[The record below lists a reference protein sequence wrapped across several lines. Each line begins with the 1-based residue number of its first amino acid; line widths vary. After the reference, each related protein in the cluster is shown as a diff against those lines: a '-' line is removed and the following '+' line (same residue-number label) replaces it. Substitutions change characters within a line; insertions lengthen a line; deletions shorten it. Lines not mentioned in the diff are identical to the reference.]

1 MLQNTSNLIETL
13 SKALPKDEAA
23 MYLYLLNKAPKKAS
37 DIAKDLSLARPIAYK
52 VLERLI
58 EKELVV
64 KHKKPGGVTIYN
76 PQHPANLKAYIDG
89 RAREV
94 ETQQAIFDA
103 SLPSLVSEFHTR
115 FGGIP
120 GFRVMQGI
128 EGLHELYEDILNER
142 KDMLLIRSTKDHNT
156 PELRN
161 LVLKAISEQ
170 VKLGIHTRAIAP
182 LRPVINPDILAA
194 DKRNLVERRIVPEGV
209 LAIPAQIISYAT
221 KVGITAYGDGLM
233 TTIIENP
240 AIHETFEI
248 LFNYIWQKAEPDHNV
263 IIAEMER

>member
-1 MLQNTSNLIETL
+1 MLQNTNNLIETL
-13 SKALPKDEAA
+13 SKVLPKDETA
-23 MYLYLLNKAPKKAS
+23 MYLYLLNKAPKKAAE
-37 DIAKDLSLARPIAYK
+37 IAKDLSLARPVAYK

-64 KHKKPGGVTIYN
+64 KHKKNGAVAVYN

-89 RAREV
+89 RARAV
-94 ETQQAIFDA
+94 ETQRAIFDA

-120 GFRVMQGI
+120 GFRIILGT
-128 EGLHELYEDILNER
+128 EGLHELYDDVLNEG
-142 KDMLLIRSTKDHNT
+142 KDILLIRSPKDHNT
-156 PELRN
+156 PELRE
-161 LVLKAISEQ
+161 LVLKQIAAQ
-170 VKLGIHTRAIAP
+170 VALGIRTKAITP
-182 LRPVINPDILAA
+182 LRPVIDPDILAA
-194 DKRNLVERRIVPEGV
+194 DKRNLVDRRIVPEGV
-209 LAIPAQIISYAT
+209 LAVPAQIIIYAN
-221 KVGITAYGDGLM
+221 KVGITAYGDSLM

>member
-1 MLQNTSNLIETL
+1 MLQNNTNLAEVL
-13 SKALPKDEAA
+13 AKVLPKDEAVT
-23 MYLYLLNKAPKKAS
+23 YLYLLDKAPKKAAE
-37 DIAKDLSLARPIAYK
+37 IAKDLLFARPIAYK

-64 KHKKPGGVTIYN
+64 KHKKNGAVAVYN

-89 RAREV
+89 RTREV
-94 ETQQAIFDA
+94 ETQRAIFDA

-120 GFRVMQGI
+120 GFRIILGT
-128 EGLHELYEDILNER
+128 EGLHELYDDVLNEG
-142 KDMLLIRSTKDHNT
+142 KDILLIRSPKDHGT
-156 PELRN
+156 PELRE
-161 LVLKAISEQ
+161 LVLKQIAAQ
-170 VKLGIHTRAIAP
+170 VALGIHTKAVTP
-182 LRPVINPDILAA
+182 LRPVIDPDILAA

-209 LAIPAQIISYAT
+209 LAIPAQIIIYAN
-221 KVGITAYGDGLM
+221 KVGITAYGDSLM

-248 LFNYIWQKAEPDHNV
+248 LFNYIWQKAEPDHNT
-263 IIAEMER
+263 ILAEMER